1 MMPLGHIN
9 SYQDF
14 GRSFRRLVNERNRE
28 GCAFGFLFDDLH
40 LTIANSRLTQD
51 MRAIRTLNDELGD
64 HITVF
69 YLHDSSVRLS
79 QLKSRTQYRQQ
90 IDEFNRALISTLGV
104 PSETIRLP
112 CLTLFQ
118 IHGDTCSHVR
128 QVPLESRSS
137 LFLVTDMVQGIRT
150 YKEWTSNA
158 PSSLPSSVGGSW
170 PAVRASLTL
179 VDLVNTVTDFAERAT
194 QAVQTFLI

>member
-14 GRSFRRLVNERNRE
+14 GRSFRQLVNERNRE
-28 GCAFGFLFDDLH
+28 GRAFGFLFDDRRLS
-40 LTIANSRLTQD
+40 IAHSRLTED
-51 MRAIRTLNDELGD
+51 PRAIRTLNDELGEN
-64 HITVF
+64 ITVF
-69 YLHDSSVRLS
+69 YLEDSSVRLS
-79 QLKSRTQYRQQ
+79 KPKARTEYRQR

-104 PSETIRLP
+104 PAETIRLP

-118 IHGDTCSHVR
+118 IHSDTCSHVR

-137 LFLVTDMVQGIRT
+137 LFLVTDMVQGIHA
-150 YKEWTSNA
+150 YKELTSSEPGA
-158 PSSLPSSVGGSW
+158 LPSSVGGFW
-170 PAVRASLTL
+170 PPVQASLTL